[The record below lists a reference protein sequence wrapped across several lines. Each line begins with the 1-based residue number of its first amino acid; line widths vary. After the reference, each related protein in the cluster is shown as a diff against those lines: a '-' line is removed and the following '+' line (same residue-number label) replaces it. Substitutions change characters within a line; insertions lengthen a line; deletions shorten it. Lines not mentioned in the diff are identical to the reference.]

1 MPRRYINA
9 LGPYKAMAMAAI
21 LPREERD
28 RLLREHREALDD
40 LLTGGERAE
49 QGWHRLAGLVGVV
62 LAMSEQGIG
71 RGDQATQV
79 MEDATASLS
88 WLWTRHES
96 IGTWAMQAAD
106 REQLRERCGWLLDL
120 YAVQL
125 NAASAA
131 EYTRAHHKAIA
142 RIAGA
147 QAGNAPKG
155 AEVIG

>member
-1 MPRRYINA
+1 MPHRHINA
-9 LGPYKAMAMAAI
+9 LAHRKAMAMASV

-49 QGWHRLAGLVGVV
+49 QGWHRLAGLVGVTQA
-62 LAMSEQGIG
+62 LSEQGIG

-79 MEDATASLS
+79 MEDATASLA
-88 WLWTRHES
+88 WLWVRHAQMK
-96 IGTWAMQAAD
+96 TWAMPAAD

>member
-9 LGPYKAMAMAAI
+9 LGPYKSMAMASL

-49 QGWHRLAGLVGVV
+49 QGWNRLAGLVGVV
-62 LAMSEQGIG
+62 LTLSEQGIG
-71 RGDQATQV
+71 RGDQATQLTD
-79 MEDATASLS
+79 DATASLA
-88 WLWTRHES
+88 WLWRRHQS
-96 IGTWAMQAAD
+96 LGTWAMPASD

-142 RIAGA
+142 RIRGA
-147 QAGNAPKG
+147 QAGNVPKG
-155 AEVIG
+155 TEVIG